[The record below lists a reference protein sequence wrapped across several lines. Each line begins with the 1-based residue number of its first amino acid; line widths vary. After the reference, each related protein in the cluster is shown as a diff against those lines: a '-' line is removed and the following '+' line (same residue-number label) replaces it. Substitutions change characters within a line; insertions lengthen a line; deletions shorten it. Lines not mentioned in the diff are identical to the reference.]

1 MKLAA
6 LLTSTS
12 MRPNRSTAAW
22 TAAAASSRLVTSS
35 FTTNRSSAS
44 PTAVRTALVL
54 RPVAT
59 TALPAASAA
68 LAMSTPIPRPA
79 PVTIQTFL
87 SVSGIDILLYGWVL
101 HARQHLLSRSQPFAN
116 ALARAWSKPVTY
128 DPPAM
133 NGGRHARSLAA
144 VPPLFTGV
152 RGIGILGRLR

>member
-12 MRPNRSTAAW
+12 MWPNRSTAAW
-22 TAAAASSRLVTSS
+22 TAAAASSRLLTSS

-44 PTAVRTALVL
+44 PTAVRTASVL

-59 TALPAASAA
+59 TAFPAARAA
-68 LAMSTPIPRPA
+68 LAKSTPIPRPA

-101 HARQHLLSRSQPFAN
+101 HARQYHRRYSPECVEGVFSEVGLPLYGVLRCSPCSTERPESAC
-116 ALARAWSKPVTY
+116 LVI
-128 DPPAM
+128 
-133 NGGRHARSLAA
+133 NGS
-144 VPPLFTGV
+144 FE
-152 RGIGILGRLR
+152 